1 MTLSVENPY
10 PYYDGI
16 RANPVHWDDLL
27 KCWTLTSYAHIAE
40 ALTHPGLSSRRP
52 EPNLDSLSPEA
63 KQQAREVCDTLA
75 EWLLR
80 LDAPAHTRLR
90 ALANQA
96 LTRQC
101 LDGLRDPLRK
111 TAESLIDARQSSGYM
126 EVITEFARPL
136 ALSAI
141 GALLGL
147 PPVHQPKFERW
158 ADAVGAAAEGAPE
171 AARMVRARQSLTY
184 ARQYLVDLL
193 SACPVTLEGGM
204 LARLR
209 GAEYKGGHI
218 NLREIV
224 GITTLF
230 LLAGRDTACH
240 SLANGLLALL
250 QDPDQL
256 ELLTKDPSL
265 IDRAASEVIRYDSP
279 LQGVMRVAV
288 RDLELGGKQIKRGQ
302 TVVLWLAAAN
312 RDPALFADA
321 NRLIVKRKAG
331 SHLAFGHGIHYCL
344 GSSLGT
350 LVVATGL
357 ESLIGR
363 SDRLGLANPVVEWQ
377 GNFLF
382 RSQRS
387 LMIRL

>member
-158 ADAVGAAAEGAPE
+158 ADAV
-171 AARMVRARQSLTY
+171 SYT
-184 ARQYLVDLL
+184 
-193 SACPVTLEGGM
+193 
-204 LARLR
+204 
-209 GAEYKGGHI
+209 
-218 NLREIV
+218 
-224 GITTLF
+224 
-230 LLAGRDTACH
+230 
-240 SLANGLLALL
+240 
-250 QDPDQL
+250 
-256 ELLTKDPSL
+256 
-265 IDRAASEVIRYDSP
+265 
-279 LQGVMRVAV
+279 
-288 RDLELGGKQIKRGQ
+288 
-302 TVVLWLAAAN
+302 
-312 RDPALFADA
+312 
-321 NRLIVKRKAG
+321 
-331 SHLAFGHGIHYCL
+331 HLY
-344 GSSLGT
+344 S
-350 LVVATGL
+350 
-357 ESLIGR
+357 R
-363 SDRLGLANPVVEWQ
+363 
-377 GNFLF
+377 
-382 RSQRS
+382 
-387 LMIRL
+387 